1 MPASDTFHL
10 GIPSLPESGVIGA
23 NLVDFFEM
31 SEMVV
36 KLDDITD
43 TYSTGLTVLTQTP
56 PDVLLSKLSWRVLA
70 PFLGNS
76 EGCHIV
82 LDFGDTTAATVNMF
96 GTLNSGQL
104 NSTNCYG
111 EIPINYAA
119 TGSDGLTIGVFLHER
134 ALGSTCSSGTLEIYL
149 HYRYNPSRDRL
160 GGKRAK

>member
-10 GIPSLPESGVIGA
+10 GIPSLPATGVIGD
-23 NLVDFFEM
+23 NLLSFFEM
-31 SEMVV
+31 ADFSV

-56 PDVLLSKLSWRVLA
+56 PDIYLLSLNWRVAA

-82 LDFGDTTAATVNMF
+82 LEFGDTTAATVAMF
-96 GTLNSGQL
+96 GKLNAGQL
-104 NSTNCYG
+104 YSTNCYG
-111 EIPINYAA
+111 EIPINFAA
-119 TGSDGLTIGVFLHER
+119 TGSDGLNFSLFVHER
-134 ALGSTCSSGTLEIYL
+134 AVGSTCSTGTLEVFL
-149 HYRYNPSRDRL
+149 NYRYNPSRDRL